1 MKIKLL
7 TSVSI
12 DGIIRKPGDE
22 VEVDRH
28 IALDLISR
36 RRAES
41 LEAPKEAGVITSE
54 ALAPEAPKSRRKK
67 ADAEGDEAGE

>member
-1 MKIKLL
+1 MKIKLI

-12 DGIIRKPGDE
+12 EGVIRKPGDE
-22 VEVDRH
+22 VAVEKH

-41 LEAPKEAGVITSE
+41 LETPKEAGVITSE
-54 ALAPEAPKSRRKK
+54 ALAPEAPKRRRRGETTESD
-67 ADAEGDEAGE
+67 ADAE